1 MIVQDVVDAEH
12 GGRGE
17 PEHAQRTAGGVD
29 ETLGVPTYHTVDTTG
44 PGRAEWL
51 AIRRTGLGASDIAA
65 ILGMSPWS
73 SPYTVW
79 AEKVEGYEREPNEAM
94 AWGKRLEDVIRAQFA
109 EETGLYVGP
118 ELMVVRDGG
127 VLPVVFATIDGFVH
141 DDGGDRDDPADGALG
156 VVEIKTDGSFR
167 RWDEVPDH
175 YQIQVQW
182 QLLATGLDMAWV
194 ACLHGGRRFEVY
206 EVPADERV
214 QQVVYER
221 ATEWWRQHI
230 VDGEPPEI
238 DGSDATTRVLAD
250 LYPESSDAEAELD
263 EKAMAAVATLRI
275 LKDQEQELKAAIT
288 RMENEVKAALGD
300 AGVGVF
306 EGRPVVRWRTV
317 SRKEYVV
324 KASTFRRFELVKE
337 KD

>member
-1 MIVQDVVDAEH
+1 MTREGSTVGAEH

-17 PEHAQRTAGGVD
+17 PEHAQRSGVH
-29 ETLGVPTYHTVDTTG
+29 ETLAPAVVTVDTNAG
-44 PGRAEWL
+44 PGRAAWL
-51 AIRRTGLGASDIAA
+51 KARRQGLGASDVAA

-79 AEKVEGYEREPNEAM
+79 AEKVEGYEREPNESM
-94 AWGKRLEDVIRAQFA
+94 LWGKRLEGVIRDQFA
-109 EETGLYVGP
+109 DETGLVVGP
-118 ELMVVRDGG
+118 EMMVFH
-127 VLPVVFATIDGFVH
+127 PEHEIVFATIDGYVY
-141 DDGGDRDDPADGALG
+141 DSQAEDADPVG
-156 VVEIKTDGSFR
+156 VLEVKTDGSFGK
-167 RWDEVPDH
+167 WDQVPDH

-182 QLLATGLDMAWV
+182 QLLATQLDMAWV

-275 LKDQEQELKAAIT
+275 LKDQEKELKAAIT

-306 EGRPVVRWRTV
+306 EGRPVVRWSTV
-317 SRKEYVV
+317 NRKEYVV
-324 KASTFRRFELVKE
+324 KASSFRRFEVVKE